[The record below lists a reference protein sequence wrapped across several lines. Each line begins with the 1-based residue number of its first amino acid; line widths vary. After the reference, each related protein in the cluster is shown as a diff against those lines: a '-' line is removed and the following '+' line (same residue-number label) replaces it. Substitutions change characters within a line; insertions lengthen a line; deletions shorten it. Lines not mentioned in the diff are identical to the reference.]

1 MLLELNDK
9 EFTKTNGIHTKWIH
23 VNERGEE
30 NARKIF
36 PSRTK
41 TSSNTLKPKAYDS
54 LYILWS

>member
-9 EFTKTNGIHTKWIH
+9 EFTKTNGIHTKWTH

-41 TSSNTLKPKAYDS
+41 NKFQHIKPKSYDS